1 MVTVEQLGLPESISL
16 YAFSLG
22 CSRRNTSHAACS
34 CLAAL
39 NRCLGLCL
47 PCRQQDA
54 QLEDIEAA
62 VTRLGRVGLTIHE
75 ELESQGQM
83 LDELE
88 EDVDTTHSRL
98 RATQKK
104 VSVWTAV
111 AW

>member
-1 MVTVEQLGLPESISL
+1 MPRACFCGYLTCVYG
-16 YAFSLG
+16 YA
-22 CSRRNTSHAACS
+22 
-34 CLAAL
+34 
-39 NRCLGLCL
+39 LCCV
-47 PCRQQDA
+47 CRQQDA
-54 QLEDIEAA
+54 HLEDIEAA

-104 VSVWTAV
+104 VWCPADD
-111 AW
+111 